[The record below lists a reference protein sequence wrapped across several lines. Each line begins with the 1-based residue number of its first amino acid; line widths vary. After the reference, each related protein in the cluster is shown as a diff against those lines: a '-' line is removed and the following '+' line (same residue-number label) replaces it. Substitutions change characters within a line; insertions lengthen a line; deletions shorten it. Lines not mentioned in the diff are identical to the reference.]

1 MLARLACSAAIA
13 LAMADVPISAQL
25 QSGSLAGVGTIPGLN
40 PNGPIKV
47 LPVRG
52 NIYVLMGG
60 GANITLSVGLD
71 GVLMVDSGSAD
82 KSDQVLAAIRTV
94 QQWVEAKTAA
104 AAPPVLYGAETRN
117 SITEARRADAPPKPI
132 RYIVATSIAPDHI
145 GGNVNLSSSGRTF
158 TGGNVAGQLSDV
170 SQGAAILGHE
180 NLQTRMANTPAGQPT
195 VPTRAL
201 PTDTY
206 PTDSMKL
213 SNFFNG
219 EGIVLMHQPAAFT
232 DGDTIVHFRGSD
244 VIAAGEV
251 FRTTTYPV
259 IDVAKGGTI
268 NGVIEGLNHIID
280 LAVPEFRSEGGTLVI
295 PAYGRISDIADVS
308 YYRDMTTILRDRIQ
322 DMAKKG
328 MTLEQVK
335 AAKPTADY
343 DGRYGATTG
352 PWTTDM
358 FIEAVYK
365 TLPRDAASR
374 PAATPK
380 RGATK

>member
-1 MLARLACSAAIA
+1 
-13 LAMADVPISAQL
+13 
-25 QSGSLAGVGTIPGLN
+25 
-40 PNGPIKV
+40 
-47 LPVRG
+47 
-52 NIYVLMGG
+52 
-60 GANITLSVGLD
+60 
-71 GVLMVDSGSAD
+71 MVDSGSAD
-82 KSDQVLAAIRTV
+82 MSDQVLTAIRAV

-104 AAPPVLYGAETRN
+104 TTPPVLFGAETRN
-117 SITEARRADAPPKPI
+117 SIVEARRADAPPKPI

-145 GGNVNLSSSGRTF
+145 GGNAKLSSAGRTF
-158 TGGNVAGQLSDV
+158 TGGNVAGQLADAT
-170 SQGAAILGHE
+170 QGAAILGHE
-180 NLQTRMANTPAGQPT
+180 NLQNRMANPPAGQPAF
-195 VPTRAL
+195 PTRAV

-219 EGIVLMHQPAAFT
+219 EGIVLMHQPVAFT
-232 DGDTIVHFRGSD
+232 DGDTMVYFRGSD

-259 IDVAKGGTI
+259 IDAAKGGTI

-295 PAYGRISDIADVS
+295 PAYGRISDIADVA

-322 DMAKKG
+322 DMVKKG

-335 AAKPTADY
+335 AARPTADY
-343 DGRYGATTG
+343 DGRYGAATG
-352 PWTTDM
+352 QWTTDM

-365 TLPRDAASR
+365 TLPREAASR
-374 PAATPK
+374 PASPPSSAAPR